1 MFENHQKMSYCLTPS
16 FNFQKLATLA
26 KLANFDSFNWL
37 LSTQCSQCWMRLFLC
52 FSNIVSIIKSR
63 VLCEFQSE
71 TLSVTHPSFKSLD
84 EGRRAQ
90 EEGDKTLELMPEL
103 PCNDAF
109 FERRSWE
116 SGVCSFMF
124 FSLRGLSK
132 KSNKITVFEHHF
144 KKVSLLYWFE
154 FPRQNCIGAI

>member
-1 MFENHQKMSYCLTPS
+1 
-16 FNFQKLATLA
+16 
-26 KLANFDSFNWL
+26 
-37 LSTQCSQCWMRLFLC
+37 MRLFLC

-124 FSLRGLSK
+124 FSLRGLRK
-132 KSNKITVFEHHF
+132 KAIKWQCLNIILNSLTFQLIWISAPKLYRCNLANFSAWKKF
-144 KKVSLLYWFE
+144 KSTFLTILKHCKNGFKNWTSRIFVVSLSDVFGLE
-154 FPRQNCIGAI
+154 L

>member
-1 MFENHQKMSYCLTPS
+1 
-16 FNFQKLATLA
+16 
-26 KLANFDSFNWL
+26 
-37 LSTQCSQCWMRLFLC
+37 MRLFLC

-124 FSLRGLSK
+124 FSLRGLRKKAIKSQCLNIILNILTFQLIWISAPKLYRCNFANFSAWKKFKNYEFEKK
-132 KSNKITVFEHHF
+132 KSNNNFDLRMNTITISFSIIIY
-144 KKVSLLYWFE
+144 KNMT
-154 FPRQNCIGAI
+154 RT

>member
-1 MFENHQKMSYCLTPS
+1 M
-16 FNFQKLATLA
+16 
-26 KLANFDSFNWL
+26 
-37 LSTQCSQCWMRLFLC
+37 
-52 FSNIVSIIKSR
+52 
-63 VLCEFQSE
+63 LCEFQSE

-124 FSLRGLSK
+124 FSLRGLRK
-132 KSNKITVFEHHF
+132 KAIKIKSLCLNIILKSLTFQLIWIFAPKLYRCNLGIFLHEKSSRAHFWRFWSTVKMVLKIERRAFLWCP
-144 KKVSLLYWFE
+144 SLMFLD
-154 FPRQNCIGAI
+154 